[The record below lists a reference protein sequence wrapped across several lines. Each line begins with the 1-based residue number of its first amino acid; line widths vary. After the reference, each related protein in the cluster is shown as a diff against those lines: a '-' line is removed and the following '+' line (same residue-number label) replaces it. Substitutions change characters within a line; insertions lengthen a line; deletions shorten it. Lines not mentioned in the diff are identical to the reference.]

1 MEHYPTHRESQGPAA
16 DRVALI
22 RLAWFIGL
30 ALLLALSGPQPL
42 FAASFSAFLGVG
54 AMALSLSAMILR
66 EPVWPPIPPAG
77 TWRRCSICWVACSAG
92 LSTVTP
98 CASSCSCRAKPA
110 ESRRTRRG
118 GGCARSFSRCWPAC
132 GR

>member
-54 AMALSLSAMILR
+54 ALALSLSAMILR
-66 EPVWPPIPPAG
+66 EPVWPPHPTRWDVAAVLYLLGGMFGWFVDRDAVRQFLQLQGQAG
-77 TWRRCSICWVACSAG
+77 
-92 LSTVTP
+92 
-98 CASSCSCRAKPA
+98 
-110 ESRRTRRG
+110 
-118 GGCARSFSRCWPAC
+118 
-132 GR
+132 